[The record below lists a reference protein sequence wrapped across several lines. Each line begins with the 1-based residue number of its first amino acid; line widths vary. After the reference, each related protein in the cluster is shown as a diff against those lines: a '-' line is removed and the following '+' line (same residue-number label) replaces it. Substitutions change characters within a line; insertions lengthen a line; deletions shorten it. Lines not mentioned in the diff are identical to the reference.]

1 MNLIDPPRKGIVR
14 FTIPGEPCGK
24 GRPKFTTR
32 GGYARAVTPA
42 KTANYET
49 LVKMEYQ
56 QQCPGI
62 VFDRDKALGMRI
74 TAYKA
79 PPSSASKRKAMQ
91 MLDGAIFPGK
101 KPDWDNLGKII
112 CDALNGIAYIDDAQ
126 IVDAHVIKRYAR
138 VPFVEVEIWE
148 EGVNG

>member
-1 MNLIDPPRKGIVR
+1 MSLIEQNRNEAVR

-24 GRPKFTTR
+24 GRPKFTTH
-32 GGYARAVTPA
+32 GGYTRAVTPA

-56 QQCPGI
+56 QQCPGV
-62 VFDRDKALGMRI
+62 VFDKEKALGMRI
-74 TAYKA
+74 IAYKA
-79 PPSSASKRKAMQ
+79 PPSSASKRKTMQ
-91 MLDGAIFPGK
+91 MLDGVVFPGK

-112 CDALNGIAYIDDAQ
+112 CDALNGLAYLDDAQ
-126 IVDAHVIKRYAR
+126 IVNAQVIKRYAQF
-138 VPFVEVEIWE
+138 PSVEVEIWE